1 MPCFEQCSKCS
12 TPRSTCTRGS
22 AAAAARRGA
31 RLLSNRCTGCAWST
45 GCSECQLAAWV
56 GMLYAL
62 LVLVL
67 QRCCCCCPLPL
78 LLCPLPLLL
87 CPLPLLLCPLP
98 LLLCQLLQHLLCQLL
113 LLLLLTASSTDYSCD
128 SAARCLSAAT
138 AAASFA
144 DKSCCFCNSG
154 KIAAARVPTTT
165 EQSRCGAIKHCGVAI
180 LEQKLYSPL

>member
-1 MPCFEQCSKCS
+1 VQHTSCGHGAHAREGQLQQLGGVHACCQIAALVVHRAQVVP
-12 TPRSTCTRGS
+12 S
-22 AAAAARRGA
+22 ASLPHAR
-31 RLLSNRCTGCAWST
+31 
-45 GCSECQLAAWV
+45 V

-78 LLCPLPLLL
+78 LLCALPLLL
-87 CPLPLLLCPLP
+87 CALLL
-98 LLLCQLLQHLLCQLL
+98 LLCQLL
-113 LLLLLTASSTDYSCD
+113 LLLLLLHPQITLVIQLLDAFLQLLQHHS
-128 SAARCLSAAT
+128 
-138 AAASFA
+138 A